1 MTEKM
6 TSKWRSLATTPILGQ
21 APTLLQQLAR
31 DGDISWL
38 SYYFAEFI
46 STRDGSQIDELV
58 GLSAA
63 LVSEANL
70 AGNVCVDLAWFS
82 GRPLFQSS
90 HADGAQ
96 LPLGGNTAEWCA
108 ALLTSVCVG
117 TGGQHSPLIVDDS
130 RLYLNRY
137 WHYENFVSEKILSLL
152 RRESFADSA
161 QINSTAQITTTAEAL
176 FTQQRD
182 IDKDQMEAVAAAA
195 GKPFSVIS
203 GGPGSGKTSTVIRIL
218 AVLLAQ
224 NPDCRIALAAPT
236 GKAAARMMDS
246 IRQRI
251 EQLDIDDSIKSSIP
265 VEARTIHRLL
275 GYRHHGFSYHQQH
288 RLPVD
293 CVVIDEAS
301 MIDIKL
307 MYQLLSA
314 LPDDAQLILLGDRD
328 QLASVAAGNV
338 LGDITGHGHRLDNS
352 EAAIASATSLLR
364 SSYRFGRDSAI
375 GELARLVKLGD
386 ATAAL
391 DLLSA
396 SQADLRWFD
405 ETGEQVHSAALGWLY
420 DAYQPIFDSETPAQ
434 ALEAYDKTRLL
445 CATNRGPFGV
455 EVLNNRVSSAM
466 LARNQLPESTLFAG
480 LPIMI
485 TRNFQALGLFNGDT
499 GILWSFDDEL
509 RACFRDADGSIRDL
523 SINRLPEFKPAW
535 ASTVHKSQG
544 SEFDS
549 VLLVL
554 PADPK
559 TEVLSRE
566 LVYTGITRAR
576 RQFLLHAPNATL
588 SQAITRLTRRHS
600 GLAARLGWPDEGPV
614 ARAQAP
620 GQPESS

>member
-1 MTEKM
+1 MN
-6 TSKWRSLATTPILGQ
+6 
-21 APTLLQQLAR
+21 TLLQQLAR

-46 STRDGSQIDELV
+46 STRDGSQIDDLA

-70 AGNVCVDLAWFS
+70 AGNVCVELGQFH

-90 HADGAQ
+90 HADGARM
-96 LPLGGNTAEWCA
+96 PLGGNTDEWSA
-108 ALLTSVCVG
+108 ALLASVCVG
-117 TGGQHSPLIVDDS
+117 TGGQHSPLIIDNA

-137 WHYENFVSEKILSLL
+137 WFYESFVGEKILSLL
-152 RRESFADSA
+152 HRESSADSA
-161 QINSTAQITTTAEAL
+161 QINTTAAAL
-176 FTQQRD
+176 FAQQPD

-224 NPDCRIALAAPT
+224 NPGCRIALAAPT
-236 GKAAARMMDS
+236 GKAAARMLDS

-251 EQLDIDDSIKSSIP
+251 DQLDIDDSIKSAIP

-275 GYRHHGFSYHQQH
+275 GYRHHGFGYHQQH

-301 MIDIKL
+301 MIDLKL

-314 LPDDAQLILLGDRD
+314 LPDGAQLILLGDRD

-352 EAAIASATSLLR
+352 KAAIASVTSLLR
-364 SSYRFGRDSAI
+364 SNYRFGRDSAI

-386 ATAAL
+386 AGAAV

-396 SQADLRWFD
+396 NQAGLRWFA
-405 ETGEQVHSAALGWLY
+405 EAGEQVHSTALDWLY

-434 ALEAYDKTRLL
+434 ALDAYDKTRLL
-445 CATNRGPFGV
+445 CATNRGPFGI
-455 EVLNNRVSSAM
+455 EVLNSRVSSAM
-466 LARNQLPESTLFAG
+466 QVRNKLPESTLFAG
-480 LPIMI
+480 LPIMV

-499 GILWSFDDEL
+499 GILWSFNDEL
-509 RACFRDADGSIRDL
+509 RACFRAADGSIRDL

-554 PADPK
+554 PADAQA
-559 TEVLSRE
+559 EVLSRE

-576 RQFLLHAPNATL
+576 QQFLLHAPDATL
-588 SQAITRLTRRHS
+588 LQAIKRLTRRHS
-600 GLAARLGWPDEGPV
+600 GLAARLGWPDDGAV
-614 ARAQAP
+614 IT
-620 GQPESS
+620 